1 MDGSPAP
8 ASIHFAIPTET
19 SHCKQHPAENIR
31 LHEHTGGLP
40 LELEAFHCIR
50 DVSGLLRVASLVL
63 GESVPARPYDSCPFG
78 YMAGLGS
85 VHQDIDVEAR
95 LRHNIDGFQS
105 TAPGTSTRLPH
116 AHIDTAEG
124 PDTPSYLP
132 TPQLSIQMT
141 SSSWFCVHF

>member
-1 MDGSPAP
+1 MRRSEKLDGSPAP

-63 GESVPARPYDSCPFG
+63 GESVPARPYDACPFG
-78 YMAGLGS
+78 YMADLGL
-85 VHQDIDVEAR
+85 VHQDIDVETCLDTTLTGFNQQR
-95 LRHNIDGFQS
+95 RGPRPISPTLMSMPLRVLIHL
-105 TAPGTSTRLPH
+105 ATSLLH
-116 AHIDTAEG
+116 
-124 PDTPSYLP
+124 S
-132 TPQLSIQMT
+132 
-141 SSSWFCVHF
+141 